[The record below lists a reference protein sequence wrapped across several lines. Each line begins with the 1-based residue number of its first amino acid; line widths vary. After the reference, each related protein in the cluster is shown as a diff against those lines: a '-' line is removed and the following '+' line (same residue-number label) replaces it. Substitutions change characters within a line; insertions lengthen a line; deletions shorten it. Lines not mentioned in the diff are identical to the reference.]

1 MGPLKSKG
9 STLTDHV
16 VLSEDGALPVKAT
29 IEAFS
34 LPPHIP
40 LDISVLPRFAFQ
52 HCLPESEP
60 PSKPVEKRLESRGTW

>member
-1 MGPLKSKG
+1 MMGPLKSKG

-52 HCLPESEP
+52 HTASQNLSLRQ
-60 PSKPVEKRLESRGTW
+60 SQWRKG